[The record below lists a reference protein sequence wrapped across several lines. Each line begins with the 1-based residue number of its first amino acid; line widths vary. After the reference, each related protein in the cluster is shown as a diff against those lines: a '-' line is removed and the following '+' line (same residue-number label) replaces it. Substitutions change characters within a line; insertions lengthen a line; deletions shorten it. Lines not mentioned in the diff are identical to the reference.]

1 MCERLLEQLYNNR
14 LLRTKEE
21 FENFEKGLNE
31 LSEVIEENDIPKL
44 CMIFDDETKDDEVMF
59 GLLHLIESF
68 SSEKA
73 FRLTVMG
80 VSQMLENTKN
90 WAKIIIYRC
99 LNDNYSRTMLK
110 KAIESVDV
118 QTQKVI
124 KLLLDCIKKEDYN
137 KFGMFIDEV
146 LGRL

>member
-1 MCERLLEQLYNNR
+1 MHEKLQEQLYNNR

-21 FENFEKGLNE
+21 FENFEKSLNE
-31 LSEVIEENDIPKL
+31 LSEVIEENDIPEL
-44 CMIFDDETKDDEVMF
+44 CMIFDDKTEDDEVMF

-73 FRLTVMG
+73 FRLTIMG
-80 VSQMLENTKN
+80 VSQMLENAGN
-90 WAKIIIYRC
+90 WAKIVIYRC
-99 LNDNYSRTMLK
+99 LNDDCSRAMFK
-110 KAIESVDV
+110 KAMESVDV

-124 KLLLDCIKKEDYN
+124 ESLLYYIKKEDYN

-146 LGRL
+146 LGCL